1 MKANFQSLILVQRLR
16 LLLHMLFLFC
26 VGENINLASL
36 TIDNFDLRRLA
47 DQQTSHQVY
56 LKFLNNM
63 IIQAINY
70 CWLKNVFLYLSV
82 KLKHF
87 LKFLYSALLVK
98 EINIVLKWRR
108 PSSPLKLNLKTEIIN
123 GQNETLFHT
132 SPRR

>member
-16 LLLHMLFLFC
+16 LLLNMLSLFC
-26 VGENINLASL
+26 VGEYINLASL

-70 CWLKNVFLYLSV
+70 C
-82 KLKHF
+82 
-87 LKFLYSALLVK
+87 
-98 EINIVLKWRR
+98 
-108 PSSPLKLNLKTEIIN
+108 
-123 GQNETLFHT
+123 
-132 SPRR
+132 

>member
-16 LLLHMLFLFC
+16 PLLNMLSLFC

-63 IIQAINY
+63 MIQAINY
-70 CWLKNVFLYLSV
+70 C
-82 KLKHF
+82 
-87 LKFLYSALLVK
+87 
-98 EINIVLKWRR
+98 
-108 PSSPLKLNLKTEIIN
+108 
-123 GQNETLFHT
+123 
-132 SPRR
+132 

>member
-16 LLLHMLFLFC
+16 LLLNMLSLFC

-36 TIDNFDLRRLA
+36 TIDNFDLRRLD

-70 CWLKNVFLYLSV
+70 C
-82 KLKHF
+82 
-87 LKFLYSALLVK
+87 
-98 EINIVLKWRR
+98 
-108 PSSPLKLNLKTEIIN
+108 
-123 GQNETLFHT
+123 
-132 SPRR
+132 

>member
-16 LLLHMLFLFC
+16 LLLNMLSLFC

-36 TIDNFDLRRLA
+36 TIDNFDLRRPA

-70 CWLKNVFLYLSV
+70 C
-82 KLKHF
+82 
-87 LKFLYSALLVK
+87 
-98 EINIVLKWRR
+98 
-108 PSSPLKLNLKTEIIN
+108 
-123 GQNETLFHT
+123 
-132 SPRR
+132 

>member
-16 LLLHMLFLFC
+16 LLLHMLSLFC

-47 DQQTSHQVY
+47 DHHQVY

-70 CWLKNVFLYLSV
+70 C
-82 KLKHF
+82 
-87 LKFLYSALLVK
+87 
-98 EINIVLKWRR
+98 
-108 PSSPLKLNLKTEIIN
+108 
-123 GQNETLFHT
+123 
-132 SPRR
+132 

>member
-16 LLLHMLFLFC
+16 LLLNMLSLFC

-36 TIDNFDLRRLA
+36 TTDNFDLRRLA

-70 CWLKNVFLYLSV
+70 C
-82 KLKHF
+82 
-87 LKFLYSALLVK
+87 
-98 EINIVLKWRR
+98 
-108 PSSPLKLNLKTEIIN
+108 
-123 GQNETLFHT
+123 
-132 SPRR
+132 

>member
-16 LLLHMLFLFC
+16 LLLNMLSLFC
-26 VGENINLASL
+26 VGENINQASL

-70 CWLKNVFLYLSV
+70 C
-82 KLKHF
+82 
-87 LKFLYSALLVK
+87 
-98 EINIVLKWRR
+98 
-108 PSSPLKLNLKTEIIN
+108 
-123 GQNETLFHT
+123 
-132 SPRR
+132 

>member
-16 LLLHMLFLFC
+16 LLLNMLSLFF

-70 CWLKNVFLYLSV
+70 C
-82 KLKHF
+82 
-87 LKFLYSALLVK
+87 
-98 EINIVLKWRR
+98 
-108 PSSPLKLNLKTEIIN
+108 
-123 GQNETLFHT
+123 
-132 SPRR
+132 

>member
-16 LLLHMLFLFC
+16 LLLNMLSLFY
-26 VGENINLASL
+26 VEENINLASL

-70 CWLKNVFLYLSV
+70 C
-82 KLKHF
+82 
-87 LKFLYSALLVK
+87 
-98 EINIVLKWRR
+98 
-108 PSSPLKLNLKTEIIN
+108 
-123 GQNETLFHT
+123 
-132 SPRR
+132 

>member
-16 LLLHMLFLFC
+16 LLLNMLSLFC

-47 DQQTSHQVY
+47 NQQTSHQVY

-70 CWLKNVFLYLSV
+70 C
-82 KLKHF
+82 
-87 LKFLYSALLVK
+87 
-98 EINIVLKWRR
+98 
-108 PSSPLKLNLKTEIIN
+108 
-123 GQNETLFHT
+123 
-132 SPRR
+132 

>member
-16 LLLHMLFLFC
+16 LLRNMLSLFC

-70 CWLKNVFLYLSV
+70 C
-82 KLKHF
+82 
-87 LKFLYSALLVK
+87 
-98 EINIVLKWRR
+98 
-108 PSSPLKLNLKTEIIN
+108 
-123 GQNETLFHT
+123 
-132 SPRR
+132 